1 MTFPAVTATTSPLSV
16 LPQFVDVLGRKI
28 DKISL
33 EQDWGSLSFY
43 FVENLQHMIVWKAFL
58 NKILPQSTEAGPACE
73 GQHHCVPGVSKLY
86 HGQCVIVQTE
96 RLKSTLRLVKSVG
109 DTLAKMQTSY
119 EALTGHLTDATVHP
133 EKITQHLAC
142 INFMQVLL
150 QA

>member
-58 NKILPQSTEAGPACE
+58 DRILPQSTEAGPACE

-86 HGQCVIVQTE
+86 HMANVSLFKQND
-96 RLKSTLRLVKSVG
+96 LS
-109 DTLAKMQTSY
+109 
-119 EALTGHLTDATVHP
+119 
-133 EKITQHLAC
+133 QH
-142 INFMQVLL
+142 
-150 QA
+150 